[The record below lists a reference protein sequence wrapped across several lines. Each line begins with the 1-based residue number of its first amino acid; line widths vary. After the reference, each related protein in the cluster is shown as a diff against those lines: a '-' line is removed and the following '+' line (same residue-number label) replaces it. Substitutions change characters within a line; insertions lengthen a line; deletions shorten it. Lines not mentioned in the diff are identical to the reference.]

1 MKMGSRSTGKYGHG
15 AASTLVSTLLVK
27 GVCTFSGPERNARD
41 QPSSCTI
48 CTPNLAKVRSIS
60 GKLPGVLLRTTTS
73 PPVIAPS
80 ARKVVISWKSSS
92 KVNSPPLSRPP
103 PRTVSREVPMP
114 SMSAPIICM
123 KRQNS
128 CTCGSDAA
136 LVSVDSPSAAAA
148 HSTKFSVVVTE
159 A

>member
-1 MKMGSRSTGKYGHG
+1 MR
-15 AASTLVSTLLVK
+15 
-27 GVCTFSGPERNARD
+27 
-41 QPSSCTI
+41 
-48 CTPNLAKVRSIS
+48 TPNLANVRSIS

-92 KVNSPPLSRPP
+92 NVNSPPLSGRRAPPAARAP
-103 PRTVSREVPMP
+103 PRTASREVPMP
-114 SMSAPIICM
+114 SMSAPIIAM

-136 LVSVDSPSAAAA
+136 LVSVDSPCAAAA

>member
-1 MKMGSRSTGKYGHG
+1 M
-15 AASTLVSTLLVK
+15 LVN
-27 GVCTFSGPERNARD
+27 GVCTFSGPWRSARD
-41 QPSSCTI
+41 QPFSCTI

-92 KVNSPPLSRPP
+92 KVNSPPRRRAP
-103 PRTVSREVPMP
+103 PRTVRREVPMP
-114 SMSAPIICM
+114 SMSAPIIAM

-128 CTCGSDAA
+128 CTCGSEAA
-136 LVSVDSPSAAAA
+136 LVRVDSPCAAAA